1 MSKYPEFLAGQ
12 KLTAALLAAGQW
24 DKTVKQA
31 NSTKVN
37 NTLANDTELAGIT
50 LGVGTWDVHFM
61 IFAYCTGSATPD
73 IKTQW
78 TFSGTWN
85 TPLRAC
91 VGPGSTN
98 TGNSDTVTPV
108 KMRAEAVNSNSSYG
122 LGASG
127 SYNEIHERCSTVVVT
142 VAGTLSLQWAQ
153 VTTDAVNATTVPA
166 GSYVEVRQI
175 A

>member
-1 MSKYPEFLAGQ
+1 MSKYPAYYAGQ
-12 KLTAALLAAGQW
+12 KLTAALIAAGQW

-31 NSTKVN
+31 NSSKVN
-37 NTLANDTELAGIT
+37 NTLANDAELAGFA
-50 LGVGTWDVHFM
+50 LGVGTWEVHMM
-61 IFAYCTGSATPD
+61 ILAFNSGSATPD

-85 TPLRAC
+85 TPLRTC

-98 TGNSDTVTPV
+98 TGNSDTLTPL

-122 LGASG
+122 LALSG
-127 SYNEIHERCSTVVVT
+127 SYSEIDERCSTLVVT
-142 VAGTLSLQWAQ
+142 VAGTISLQWAQ
-153 VTTDAVNATTVPA
+153 VTTDAANATTVAA
-166 GSYVEVRQI
+166 GSYVEFKQI